1 MTSDALIILA
11 GSLVAVLPFLGF
23 PGSWDRIFLLVLG
36 VCIVA
41 LGIAV
46 RRKQVAQRPEVKPTH
61 FAESQPNPSASPLST
76 SSSPAHHEG
85 MAQ

>member
-1 MTSDALIILA
+1 MTTDALIILG

-23 PGSWDRIFLLVLG
+23 PGSWDRIFFLILG

-46 RRKQVAQRPEVKPTH
+46 RRKQVAQGPGVKPTH
-61 FAESQPNPSASPLST
+61 FAESQPTDPLHST
-76 SSSPAHHEG
+76 AAMHDHEK

>member
-1 MTSDALIILA
+1 MTTDALIILC

-23 PGSWDRIFLLVLG
+23 PGSWDTIFFFILG

-46 RRKQVAQRPEVKPTH
+46 RRKHVAQRPEVKPTH
-61 FAESQPNPSASPLST
+61 FAESQPIDP
-76 SSSPAHHEG
+76 HHEG